1 MASTDRPLSRAAI
14 REALASVGPMTASE
28 LARLLGASFKNVC
41 AQLFHMRRT
50 TTPQIHIAAWTR
62 EDGIGKTYLRAVYG
76 AGDMPNARKPRCL
89 GRAESMRRSRARR
102 ALRRDIAT
110 SVFTW
115 RPEA

>member
-1 MASTDRPLSRAAI
+1 MGSTDRPLSRAAI

-28 LARLLGASFKNVC
+28 LARLLGANFKNVC
-41 AQLFHMRRT
+41 AQLHHMRRT

-76 AGDMPNARKPRCL
+76 AGDMPEARKPRRI
-89 GRAESMRRSRARR
+89 GRNECMRRSRARR
-102 ALRRDIAT
+102 ALPKGLAT

-115 RPEA
+115 RPQA